1 MNPGR
6 PMAVVSESGM
16 HRLIMRSG
24 EPQAP
29 ALQHWI
35 ARDVLT
41 AIRKTGELSRGY
53 QKRRFSC
60 VS

>member
-1 MNPGR
+1 
-6 PMAVVSESGM
+6 MAVVSESGM